1 MRLKID
7 LRQLECFVAIAE
19 EGSFRAAAER
29 LHLSQPPLSRQI
41 KLLEEELGVSLFERG
56 SAGVELTGAGS
67 AFLHEARGT
76 LRKAQQAIAA
86 AQNHAVRAPRTLQVG
101 FSTFIDPDIIP
112 AIEPAYQKQIPGGTL
127 AANLDLSV
135 TLIER
140 LERNTLD
147 VAVIGMPCD
156 TRGLTAEAVHSEPL
170 MILLPAGHPLARHKI
185 LSFSQLRDEPMFW
198 PSRRMN
204 PALCDYLEDIVQKLD
219 CVPTNLL
226 VAPVYYLLLLSR
238 VARGQGVSLIPSSL
252 SKIRR
257 QGVVFRPLREKD
269 FWIGLGIAHDNTPPT
284 PERDA
289 LVRVLRQFARRHL
302 RKFTPERAPSV
313 GHYRE
318 LKRPPPVGKRRSRPA
333 VSRRKRSGGA
343 STR

>member
-7 LRQLECFVAIAE
+7 LRQLEYFVAIAE

-41 KLLEEELGVSLFERG
+41 KLLEAELGVSLFERG

-67 AFLHEARGT
+67 AFLQEARGT
-76 LRKAQQAIAA
+76 LRRAQQAIAA
-86 AQNHAVRAPRTLQVG
+86 AQNHVAHAPRTLQVG

-112 AIEPAYQKQIPGGTL
+112 AIEPAYRKRIPGGTL
-127 AANLDLSV
+127 AASLDLSV
-135 TLIER
+135 NLIER

-156 TRGLTAEAVHSEPL
+156 TRALAAETLYSEPL
-170 MILLPAGHPLARHKI
+170 MILLPAAHPLARNKI

-204 PALCDYLEDIVQKLD
+204 PALCDYLEDIVQQLD
-219 CVPTNLL
+219 CVPTRLL

-238 VARGQGVSLIPSSL
+238 VARGQGVSLIPRSL

-257 QGVVFRPLREKD
+257 KGVVFRALREKD
-269 FWIGLGIAHDNTPPT
+269 FWIGFGIAHDNAPPT

-289 LVRVLRQFARRHL
+289 LVSVLRQFARRHL

-318 LKRPPPVGKRRSRPA
+318 LKRPPASKRSARPA
-333 VSRRKRSGGA
+333 VLRRKRSGRA
-343 STR
+343 SGL